1 MRTLFVIC
9 SFFIATIS
17 AAQAAT
23 VNVVPSSKTVDG
35 LGYFSVL
42 VSGTGFPETGGATLG
57 LSFNPSVVNISQ
69 IFLATGS
76 PFDYVSSSAFD
87 NVTGQVQF
95 ISLLAPLVGALPSGN
110 FDAFR
115 IDFKSVGAGAASI
128 SLIEDGVSKGWTA
141 ADFSLISGIT
151 YNQAKVT
158 VTGTVVPLPAAGWL
172 LLSGLGM
179 LVSTK
184 RFAFR
189 RR

>member
-1 MRTLFVIC
+1 MRTLFLVC

-17 AAQAAT
+17 TAQAAT
-23 VNVVPSSKTVDG
+23 VNVVPSSNTVNPFN
-35 LGYFSVL
+35 YFSVL
-42 VSGTGFPETGGATLG
+42 VSGSGFPETGGATLG
-57 LSFNPSVVNISQ
+57 LSFDPSVVKISG
-69 IFLATGS
+69 ISLATGS

-115 IDFKSVGAGAASI
+115 IDFNSMGAGAANI
-128 SLIEDGVSKGWTA
+128 SLIEDGVITGWTDA
-141 ADFSLISGIT
+141 SASPISGIT
-151 YNQAKVT
+151 YNQAN

-184 RFAFR
+184 RFAFGR
-189 RR
+189 R